1 MTMIELLVAVS
12 IMVVMMLAFSQIL
25 QQSRKVVSNSQLTM
39 RYNSAATAIF
49 HTIRSDIAKATR
61 QGLLSLTQ
69 TAVDEPPVLL
79 LTAAGVTP
87 SKTVAVIGSGAFATY
102 GMCENKATAAVAKD
116 IFFCQRWVLNDTASP
131 SGDVL
136 QMDLAEAQIMDRL
149 AMNDEI
155 VGTVSDNLTLLG
167 MTPDEIPA
175 NEISIPPTDIGQ
187 VQALWQVLSIDCR
200 ALSIMWTDGTTGA
213 SGLNWYGIDY
223 TMDQPGPDGILGNAD
238 DKPSYNVTEQG
249 TGWAGTPFAP
259 ATPTQIE
266 FDAAGAYRAL
276 WTHHNQN
283 NWPLAI
289 KIRFELLDTRDAD
302 KPRPKT
308 YEVICPLA
316 G

>member
-39 RYNSAATAIF
+39 RYNSAATAIL
-49 HTIRSDIAKATR
+49 HTIRSDVAKATR
-61 QGLLSLTQ
+61 QGMLSITQ

-223 TMDQPGPDGILGNAD
+223 TMDDNGTPDDYTD
-238 DKPSYNVTEQG
+238 DNPNYSVTEQG
-249 TGWAGTPFAP
+249 TDWSAGTPFA
-259 ATPTQIE
+259 TNPTQIE